1 MARKRKNL
9 EYEDINNEFEFPNL
23 HKHQKEFATTRAP
36 YPLNIGGMGSGKSLS
51 FIIRALY
58 LSTYTPY
65 FGDLRGN
72 VGAMGRLKRT
82 DLLNT
87 TASDFFEFVP
97 ERWIKSYSKDNYRVE
112 LINGSVIFFLPLE
125 DEQKLK
131 SMNLGWMGIEQI
143 EEVKQRIWEEVA
155 LHRTR
160 RTKTRYG
167 APVSINTCFQI
178 SNACGGWQKAL
189 WGDNEKRLDDPNE
202 NIRKL
207 YNPDYL
213 VIHSS
218 TYDNKKNLPPNYI
231 DRMIQYYGG
240 RDTVR
245 AKRNLEGDW
254 HAIEGALFPKVS
266 ECFLEEDIYPSTVN
280 KCIIGLDHGQS
291 SQTAFVF
298 IAEYKQPDGATKI
311 HIYDE
316 VVLDAEIL
324 GKTIDVYESISRL
337 SEAMQYNAIKRYEKD
352 FKNGLL
358 ITEQKEFEPV
368 QFIAYDP
375 SMKAKILRVDQTTAE
390 YEIIDLYRRH
400 AGEEGIKIGFIPGIN
415 SIEPAIDL
423 VQTLVSSKR
432 LMINPR
438 CRGTKEELETI
449 TWDKNKHGKIKD
461 SQDFHK
467 FAALRYALSKS
478 SVAIPNRR
486 KKLTKRLQE
495 EKLYTK
501 PQKVRV
507 VQFGD
512 EIAAL

>member
-1 MARKRKNL
+1 MSRRRNL
-9 EYEDINNEFEFPNL
+9 EYEDINTEFEFPTL

-36 YPLNIGGMGSGKSLS
+36 YPLNIGGMGSGKSLA

-82 DLLNT
+82 DLLTT
-87 TASDFFEFVP
+87 TAADFFEFVP
-97 ERWIKSYSKDNYRVE
+97 ERWIKSYNKDNHRVE
-112 LINGSVIFFLPLE
+112 LINGSIIFFLPLE
-125 DEQKLK
+125 DDLKLK
-131 SMNLGWMGIEQI
+131 SMNLGWMAIEQI
-143 EEVKQRIWEEVA
+143 EEIKLKVWEEVA

-167 APVSINTCFQI
+167 NPVSINTCFQI
-178 SNACGGWQKAL
+178 SNACGGWQYEL
-189 WGDNEKRLDDPNE
+189 WGENEEKLNDPSE
-202 NIRKL
+202 KIRKL

-218 TYDNKKNLPPNYI
+218 TYDNKDNLPPNYI
-231 DRMIQYYGG
+231 DRMVTYYGG

-254 HAIEGALFPKVS
+254 HAIEGAIFPKVS
-266 ECFLEEDIYPSTVN
+266 QCFLEDDIYPSTIN
-280 KCIIGLDHGQS
+280 RCIIGLDHGQS

-298 IAEYKQPDGATKI
+298 IAEYQQPDGAVKI

-316 VVLDAEIL
+316 VILDAEEL
-324 GKTIDVYESISRL
+324 GKTIEVHESISRL
-337 SEAMQYNAIKRYEKD
+337 SEAMQFNAIQRYEKD
-352 FKNGLL
+352 FSNGLV
-358 ITEQKEFEPV
+358 ITEQGEFEPV
-368 QFIAYDP
+368 QYIAYDP
-375 SMKAKILRVDQTTAE
+375 SMKAKVLKKDKTDPN
-390 YEIIDLYRRH
+390 YEIIDLYRHH

-415 SIEPAIDL
+415 KIEPAIDL
-423 VQTLVSSKR
+423 VQSLITSKR
-432 LMINPR
+432 LIINPR
-438 CRGTKEELETI
+438 CRGTKKELETI
-449 TWDKNKHGKIKD
+449 QWDRDRPNKIKD
-461 SQDFHK
+461 SQDYHK

-478 SVAIPNRR
+478 KVPFINRPEQ
-486 KKLTKRLQE
+486 LHKRME
-495 EKLYTK
+495 KEKLYTK
-501 PQKVRV
+501 PQKVQV